1 MILDMGAQA
10 WLFLSTVLAG
20 AVIGMFYD
28 FFRILRRV
36 ATRFNTAWLVQLE
49 DFLFWI
55 IVTLGMFYFMLN
67 QSFGEIRFF
76 SILGTG
82 IGMVLYFATLS
93 RFFVQAGVAV
103 INYVKK
109 VLVTVVRIILLPFR
123 VIAGWLSPLIT
134 PILRKI
140 RSGLSH
146 LARYGKIRM
155 KKTTRSL
162 FILRKKV

>member
-1 MILDMGAQA
+1 MILDMGGQA
-10 WLFLSTVLAG
+10 WLFLSTVAAG
-20 AVIGMFYD
+20 AVIGLFYD

-36 ATRFNTAWLVQLE
+36 AARFNTAWLVQLE

-76 SILGTG
+76 SFLGAG
-82 IGMVLYFATLS
+82 IGILLYFATLS
-93 RFFVQAGVAV
+93 RYIVRAGVTAV
-103 INYVKK
+103 NFAKK
-109 VLVTVVRIILLPFR
+109 VVVTVVRIILLPFR
-123 VIAGWLSPLIT
+123 IIGGWLKPLIT
-134 PILRKI
+134 PLVTKT
-140 RSGLSH
+140 RSGLSA